1 MNGAH
6 DCGGMMGFGPVVAEE
21 NEPVFHAA
29 WEARM
34 FALMSAVGDVGGWT
48 LDEDRAACEAMEPGH
63 YITSS
68 YYEHWLN
75 GLERLLKAHGLA
87 TAEEIGLGTARMP
100 AKPVTP
106 TTADAVWSAVTAPGS
121 YARDKKAQPLFR
133 PGDRVRTRHLNPA
146 HHTRLPRYLRGHV
159 GEVIAC
165 HGAHVFPDSNSRGLG
180 EDPHVLYTVRFKAS
194 EVWGRETRDLI
205 HADLWEPYL
214 EAC

>member
-6 DCGGMMGFGPVVAEE
+6 DCGGMMGFGPVRAESD
-21 NEPVFHAA
+21 EPVFHAP

-68 YYEHWLN
+68 YYEHWLS
-75 GLERLLKAHGLA
+75 GLEKLLLKHGLA
-87 TAEEIGLGTARMP
+87 TPEEIASGIAAAPAR
-100 AKPVTP
+100 PVTP
-106 TTADAVWSAVTAPGS
+106 TAADAVWTAVTAPGGYVRKGGS
-121 YARDKKAQPLFR
+121 APLFK

-159 GEVIAC
+159 GEVVTW
-165 HGAHVFPDSNSRGLG
+165 HGAHVFPDSNARGLG
-180 EDPHVLYTVRFKAS
+180 EDPRHLYTLRFGAS
-194 EVWGRETRDLI
+194 ELWGTESRDVI

>member
-6 DCGGMMGFGPVVAEE
+6 DCGGMMGFGPVVAED
-21 NEPVFHAA
+21 NEPVFHAP

-34 FALMSAVGDVGGWT
+34 FALMSAIGDVGGWT

-63 YITSS
+63 YITAS
-68 YYEHWLN
+68 YYEHWLS
-75 GLERLLKAHGLA
+75 GLEQLLQKHALA
-87 TAEEIGLGTARMP
+87 SAGEIASGIAVGQG
-100 AKPVTP
+100 KPVTP
-106 TTADAVWSAVTAPGS
+106 TAAEDVWSAVTAPGG
-121 YARDKKAQPLFR
+121 YERDVAAQPLFR
-133 PGDRVRTRHLNPA
+133 PGDRVRTRQMNPV

-159 GEVIAC
+159 GEIIAC

-180 EDPHVLYTVRFKAS
+180 EDPRFLYTLRFRAADI
-194 EVWGRETRDLI
+194 WGNGSRDLI

>member
-6 DCGGMMGFGPVVAEE
+6 DCGGMMGFGPVAAEE
-21 NEPVFHAA
+21 NEPVFHAS

-68 YYEHWLN
+68 YYEHWLS
-75 GLERLLKAHGLA
+75 GLERLLQKHGLA
-87 TAEEIGLGTARMP
+87 TPAEIATGVASAPPRPVAPTA
-100 AKPVTP
+100 A
-106 TTADAVWSAVTAPGS
+106 AAVWSAVTTPGS
-121 YARDKKAQPLFR
+121 HARAIGTAPQFQ
-133 PGDRVRTRHLNPA
+133 PGDKVRTRHLNPA

-159 GEVIAC
+159 GEIVTW

-180 EDPHVLYTVRFKAS
+180 EDPRHLYTLRFRAS
-194 EVWGRETRDLI
+194 DVWGNGARDLI

>member
-6 DCGGMMGFGPVVAEE
+6 DCGGMMGFGRVVAEQ
-21 NEPVFHAA
+21 NEPVFHAP

-68 YYEHWLN
+68 YYEHWLG
-75 GLERLLKAHGLA
+75 GLEQLVQKHGLA
-87 TAEEIGLGTARMP
+87 TADEIATGAASTTAR
-100 AKPVTP
+100 AVTP
-106 TTADAVWSAVTAPGS
+106 TPAQAVWPAVTAPGS
-121 YARDKKAQPLFR
+121 YERKIDAQPLFR
-133 PGDRVRTRHLNPA
+133 AGDRVRTRHLNPT
-146 HHTRLPRYLRGHV
+146 HHTRLPRYLRGHA
-159 GEVIAC
+159 GEVVAC

-180 EDPHVLYTVRFKAS
+180 EDPRFLYTVRFRAA
-194 EVWGRETRDLI
+194 ELWGNGARDLV

>member
-6 DCGGMMGFGPVVAEE
+6 DCGGMMGFGPVRAGSD
-21 NEPVFHAA
+21 EPVFHAP

-34 FALMSAVGDVGGWT
+34 FALMMAVGDIGGWT

-68 YYEHWLN
+68 YYEHWLS
-75 GLERLLKAHGLA
+75 GLEQLLQKHALA
-87 TAEEIGLGTARMP
+87 SAGEIASGIAACEG
-100 AKPVTP
+100 KPVKP
-106 TTADAVWSAVTAPGS
+106 TAAEDVWTAVTAPGG
-121 YARDKKAQPLFR
+121 YARDVAAQPLFR
-133 PGDRVRTRHLNPA
+133 PGDKVRTRQMNPV

-180 EDPHVLYTVRFKAS
+180 EDPRFLYTLRFRAADI
-194 EVWGRETRDLI
+194 WGNGSRDLI

>member
-6 DCGGMMGFGPVVAEE
+6 DCGGMMGFGRVVTED

-75 GLERLLKAHGLA
+75 GLAHLLLKHQLA
-87 TAEEIGLGTARMP
+87 SAAEITSGIAAVKGKTVAP
-100 AKPVTP
+100 TP
-106 TTADAVWSAVTAPGS
+106 ADAVWPAVTAPGG
-121 YARDKKAQPLFR
+121 YQRETTATPLFR
-133 PGDRVRTRHLNPA
+133 VGDRVRARHLNPT
-146 HHTRLPRYLRGHV
+146 HHTRLPRYLRGHT
-159 GEVIAC
+159 GEIIVC

-180 EDPHVLYTVRFKAS
+180 EDPRYLYTLRFRAS
-194 EVWGRETRDLI
+194 DVWGHASRDLI

>member
-21 NEPVFHAA
+21 NEPVFHAL

-75 GLERLLKAHGLA
+75 GLELLLQKHGLA
-87 TAEEIGLGTARMP
+87 TAEEITSGTATTRGQS
-100 AKPVTP
+100 VTP
-106 TTADAVWSAVTAPGS
+106 TAAVVVWPAVTAHGS
-121 YARDKKAQPLFR
+121 YERKADATPLFKL
-133 PGDRVRTRHLNPA
+133 GDVVRTRHLNPA

-159 GEVIAC
+159 GEIVAC

-180 EDPHVLYTVRFKAS
+180 EDPRHLYTVRFKAS
-194 EVWGRETRDLI
+194 DVWGNAARDLI

-214 EAC
+214 EAR

>member
-6 DCGGMMGFGPVVAEE
+6 DCGGMMGFGPVVAEA
-21 NEPVFHAA
+21 NEPVFHAP

-75 GLERLLKAHGLA
+75 GLEQLLLKHDLA
-87 TAEEIGLGTARMP
+87 TPEEVASGIASAPARPVAPTA
-100 AKPVTP
+100 
-106 TTADAVWSAVTAPGS
+106 ADAVWTAVTAPGG
-121 YARDKKAQPLFR
+121 YARTIGSAPHFR

-146 HHTRLPRYLRGHV
+146 HHTRLPRYLRGHE
-159 GEVIAC
+159 GEIIAW
-165 HGAHVFPDSNSRGLG
+165 HGAHVFPDSNARGRG
-180 EDPHVLYTVRFKAS
+180 EDPHHLYTVRFRAS
-194 EVWGRETRDLI
+194 ELWGTESRDVI